1 MFTIVRQNLANLS
14 NNSTQDLNKDEE
26 EREVCKKDK
35 TEFILGNFLL
45 HLSSEYCDVKVFIID
60 IHNASLL

>member
-1 MFTIVRQNLANLS
+1 M
-14 NNSTQDLNKDEE
+14 KKK
-26 EREVCKKDK
+26 ERFAKKDK